1 MIILPSD
8 SEFDE
13 TLCTTLPLNWQA
25 IASQYSGDYGFVVD
39 SESGLLRVE
48 NSRGIR
54 EYVEGGEYDER
65 LALIE
70 DDWDED
76 EDWDE

>member
-1 MIILPSD
+1 MIILPGD

-13 TLCTTLPLNWQA
+13 TLATTLPLNWQA
-25 IASQYSGDYGFVVD
+25 IAEQYGGDYGFVVD
-39 SESGLLRVE
+39 SQSGLLRVE

-54 EYVEGGEYDER
+54 EYVDGGEYDER

-70 DDWDED
+70 DDWDD
-76 EDWDE
+76 EDDWEE

>member
-1 MIILPSD
+1 MIILPGD

-13 TLCTTLPLNWQA
+13 TLATTLPFDWQA
-25 IASQYSGDYGFVVD
+25 IASQYGDDYGFVVD
-39 SESGLLRVE
+39 SESGLIRVE

-65 LALIE
+65 LALL
-70 DDWDED
+70 DDDD
-76 EDWDE
+76 DLDFD